1 MFKYWILFCRD
12 QEQVQNK
19 ASVTLSPLLFIVI
32 LVNNSRARKRISVQ
46 IGKEEIQL
54 PWLIGDI
61 IMHIEN
67 PNGSTKKQ
75 KQKKTQQS
83 ILKLKDVSVPKSIAF
98 PNTSNKQSNWNFK
111 KKQKLLK

>member
-1 MFKYWILFCRD
+1 
-12 QEQVQNK
+12 
-19 ASVTLSPLLFIVI
+19 
-32 LVNNSRARKRISVQ
+32 
-46 IGKEEIQL
+46 
-54 PWLIGDI
+54 
-61 IMHIEN
+61 MHIEN

-83 ILKLKDVSVPKSIAF
+83 LLKLKDVSVPKSIAF